1 MTGPPYALE
10 ILTVTTDFNES
21 TFYDAPPTILTVTET
36 IFNET
41 THLWVT
47 GFSWSAIPAYTLID
61 LYVTEASSFWTLT
74 ATFNTYD
81 TFTPTSYSFQYRY
94 IV

>member
-1 MTGPPYALE
+1 MTGPPYSLE
-10 ILTVTTDFNES
+10 ILTGSTPYNES
-21 TFYDAPPTILTVTET
+21 TFYDPPPTILEVTESLAQDASY
-36 IFNET
+36 I
-41 THLWVT
+41 WIT

-61 LYVTEASSFWTLT
+61 IYITGASPYWTLT

-81 TFTPTSYSFQYRY
+81 TFTPTSYTFQYQY